1 MGAMLFHVISL
12 IVLNLG
18 LWGSM
23 NGIYEEPTRSPT
35 SPLSNLQVHIR
46 DEQTGRPLP
55 ARVYLVDNAGI
66 EVEDKSS
73 SIGLRFV
80 QTKGGGKGK

>member
-23 NGIYEEPTRSPT
+23 NGIPTRSPT

-55 ARVYLVDNAGI
+55 ARVYLVNSAGI